1 MKWDDIELRWPDLRQ
16 RALVHW
22 FHLTAEDVNQMTGKR
37 EELIECVRERTS
49 FLVSKRRR
57 KWMLGRSFSRKPNCS
72 PLRRADKR
80 AEPRTSVLVCAGAL
94 FPPRVST

>member
-37 EELIECVRERTS
+37 EELIECVRERYKFPREQAEKEVDAWAF
-49 FLVSKRRR
+49 FLPKTE
-57 KWMLGRSFSRKPNCS
+57 L
-72 PLRRADKR
+72 
-80 AEPRTSVLVCAGAL
+80 
-94 FPPRVST
+94 